1 MNRAFLSLYF
11 FIVISVVLI
20 GWGLDKF
27 WESLAP
33 QENLSA
39 EVSDLITL
47 LDNRLNDLPREQ
59 QAAWLAQVQQNLRHQ
74 LDLIDVDDLVNT
86 SVSEEILAG
95 EIVRV
100 GAGEAGIRWY
110 KRIGSSQK
118 LLVLTAPVSPNHHST
133 IYSGLLVVFYLGIA
147 LVIFLWVWPLSRDL
161 GKLEKQTRHV
171 GKDGVTEPL
180 AIAPSSTVYPLA
192 NAFNKMSQRIR
203 ELISSHREMTYAV
216 SHELRTPL
224 ARMKFALA
232 MTEASNRQEPISPEQ
247 SPEQLKAP
255 LDSIRQDIHE
265 MEELISSLLLYA
277 GFEQSSGTLDQ
288 RDGHIKDLLD
298 DILARRNRDRPSDLV
313 VEIIDD
319 SNGAVFTCEWKLMET
334 AIQNLLQNATR
345 FARSRIR
352 VQLAVTDTEFQLAV
366 EDDGPGIPAA
376 DRERVFDSFVRLYN
390 DDATQI
396 GGFGLGLAI
405 VRRVIHWHRGSVTFQ
420 ESEWGGAKALLC
432 WPRKVH

>member
-11 FIVISVVLI
+11 FIVMSVVLI

-33 QENLSA
+33 QNDLSA
-39 EVSDLITL
+39 EVVDMITL
-47 LDNRLNDLPREQ
+47 LDHQLKDLPREQ
-59 QAAWLAQVQQNLRHQ
+59 QAAWLAQTQLNLHHQ
-74 LDLIDVDDLVNT
+74 LELIALDDLAST
-86 SVSEEILAG
+86 SVSAKILAG
-95 EIVRV
+95 EIVPV
-100 GAGEAGIRWY
+100 GASDAGMRWY
-110 KRIGSSQK
+110 KRLGTSQT
-118 LLVLTAPVSPNHHST
+118 LLVLTAPVSPIHNST
-133 IYSGLLVVFYLGIA
+133 TYSGMLVLFYLGIA

-161 GKLEKQTRHV
+161 RKLEKQTRHV

-180 AIAPSSTVYPLA
+180 AIAHRSTVYPLA
-192 NAFNKMSQRIR
+192 NAFNKMSRRIR
-203 ELISSHREMTYAV
+203 ELINSHREMTYAV

-232 MTEASNRQEPISPEQ
+232 MTEAPTDLD
-247 SPEQLKAP
+247 QLTIP
-255 LDSIRQDIHE
+255 LKSIRQDIHE

-288 RDGHIKDLLD
+288 RNGHMKDLLD
-298 DILARRNRDRPSDLV
+298 AILARRNRDRPSDLRI
-313 VEIIDD
+313 EILDQ
-319 SNGAVFTCEWKLMET
+319 SNGAVFSCEWKLMET
-334 AIQNLLQNATR
+334 VIQNLLQNAAR

-352 VQLAVTDTEFQLAV
+352 VQLAVTETEFQLAI

-390 DDATQI
+390 EDSTQI

-405 VRRVIHWHRGSVTFQ
+405 VRRVLHWHRGTVVFE
-420 ESEWGGAKALLC
+420 ESEWGGAKVRLS
-432 WPRKVH
+432 WPKQMDSR